1 MASLRDIRKRIR
13 SVKNTQKITRA
24 MKLVSAAK
32 LRRAQQA
39 IVAARPYAGAL
50 QQLIARIAQ
59 RSDGQEAKHPLLD
72 QREQHHRVMIVV
84 LTSDRGM
91 CGAFN
96 SSVIRRTSTFIA
108 ENQTRFDVVELGT
121 IGRRGRDFF
130 KKRPTP
136 LRREYSNVFDNLSYA
151 TARQIANELTQEFLE
166 KELDAV
172 YFVYNEFKSAI
183 TQEVRVEQLL
193 PIAADVSVHPDAVQP
208 TVELDYVYEPDA
220 KSVLEELLPQYLTTQ
235 VWRALLES
243 QASEHGARMSA
254 MENATKNA
262 SDMISALTLVYNRA
276 RQASITKEL
285 MEIISGAEA
294 QKG

>member
-13 SVKNTQKITRA
+13 STKNTQKITRA

-39 IVAARPYAGAL
+39 IVSARPYAVSL
-50 QQLIARIAQ
+50 HNVITRIAK
-59 RSDGQEAKHPLLD
+59 RSEKSEGLHPLLD
-72 QREQHHRVMIVV
+72 KREQQKRVMVVV

-96 SSVIRRTSTFIA
+96 ANAIRRTSAFLKDNATKFEVI
-108 ENQTRFDVVELGT
+108 ELGT

-130 KKRPTP
+130 KKRGAGV
-136 LRREYSNVFDNLSYA
+136 RREYANIFDNLNYG
-151 TARQIANELTQEFLE
+151 TAKKIAAELTEEYLS
-166 KELDAV
+166 KDLDAV

-183 TQEVRVEQLL
+183 TQQIVVEQLL
-193 PIAADVSVHPDAVQP
+193 PIQPATDVAGD
-208 TVELDYVYEPDA
+208 LDYRYEPNAQD
-220 KSVLEELLPQYLTTQ
+220 VLGEVLPQYLATQ

-262 SDMISALTLVYNRA
+262 SEMISRYTLAYNRA
-276 RQASITKEL
+276 RQAAITKEL

-294 QKG
+294 QKGQ